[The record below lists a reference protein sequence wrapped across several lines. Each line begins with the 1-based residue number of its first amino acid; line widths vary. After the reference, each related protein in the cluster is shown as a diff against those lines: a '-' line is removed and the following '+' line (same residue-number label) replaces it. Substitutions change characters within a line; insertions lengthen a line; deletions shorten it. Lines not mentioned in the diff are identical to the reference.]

1 MDVMKRVLV
10 IQMKRIGDVVLT
22 APALASLRRAVPG
35 VEVTVVLAGACGE
48 LGPLLPCGE
57 GVLVWRAGGLNAG
70 LIGRVAGGRWDAVLD
85 FTGSDRSALLS
96 IVSGAG
102 RRVCWEKFAGTWWR
116 RRAWNE
122 RCGALVRELH
132 TIDFHQAL
140 VRELVPEAESVGD
153 AGHLRKPE
161 GVPERLVSGDYV
173 LLHPGTARAE
183 KFWPA
188 ASWVEVLRHV
198 RERHGMEV
206 VVTGGE
212 GVEEREQVREMAASG
227 VAFTDL
233 SGKLDLRGLAAVAAG
248 CRLAVTV
255 DTGVMHLAASW
266 GRPQVALF
274 GPTNPW
280 HWGPRHGMARVL
292 WGEGGSGL
300 AEPRHRGVAM
310 ATLPAGRVCGAV
322 DDLLRGP
329 GGQPTL
335 DGGGES

>member
-335 DGGGES
+335 DGCGES

>member
-1 MDVMKRVLV
+1 MKRVLV
-10 IQMKRIGDVVLT
+10 LQMKRIGDVVLT
-22 APALASLRRAVPG
+22 APALASLRRALPG
-35 VEVTVVLAGACGE
+35 VEVTLVLAGVCGE

-57 GVLVWRAGGLNAG
+57 GALVWRAGGMNAG
-70 LIGRVAGGRWDAVLD
+70 LMGRVASGRWDAVLD
-85 FTGSDRSALLS
+85 FTGNDRSALLS
-96 IVSGAG
+96 VVSGAR

-122 RCGALVRELH
+122 RSGASVRELH

-140 VRELVPEAESVGD
+140 VRELVPWAEPVGD
-153 AGHLRKPE
+153 AGHLAMPEE
-161 GVPERLVSGDYV
+161 GVRGLPSGDYV
-173 LLHPGTARAE
+173 LLHPGTARSE

-206 VVTGGE
+206 VVTGGLGNEE
-212 GVEEREQVREMAASG
+212 GEQIREMAASG
-227 VAFTDL
+227 LAFTDL

-248 CRLAVTV
+248 SRLAVTV
-255 DTGVMHLAASW
+255 DTGVMHLASSW

-310 ATLPAGRVCGAV
+310 ATLGAGRVCGAV

-329 GGQPTL
+329 GGQPTVCE
-335 DGGGES
+335 GGEC

>member
-1 MDVMKRVLV
+1 
-10 IQMKRIGDVVLT
+10 MKRIGDVVLT

-48 LGPLLPCGE
+48 LGPLLPFGE
-57 GVLVWRAGGLNAG
+57 RVLVWRAGGLNAG

-161 GVPERLVSGDYV
+161 GVPEGLVSGDYV

>member
-1 MDVMKRVLV
+1 
-10 IQMKRIGDVVLT
+10 
-22 APALASLRRAVPG
+22 
-35 VEVTVVLAGACGE
+35 
-48 LGPLLPCGE
+48 
-57 GVLVWRAGGLNAG
+57 
-70 LIGRVAGGRWDAVLD
+70 
-85 FTGSDRSALLS
+85 
-96 IVSGAG
+96 
-102 RRVCWEKFAGTWWR
+102 
-116 RRAWNE
+116 
-122 RCGALVRELH
+122 VRELH

-140 VRELVPEAESVGD
+140 VRELVPEAEAVGD

-161 GVPERLVSGDYV
+161 GVLEGLVSGDYV

-310 ATLPAGRVCGAV
+310 ASLPAGRVCGAV

-335 DGGGES
+335 GEAGRVE

>member
-1 MDVMKRVLV
+1 MKRVLV

-57 GVLVWRAGGLNAG
+57 GALVWRSGGLNAG
-70 LIGRVAGGRWDAVLD
+70 LMGRVAGGRWDAVLD
-85 FTGSDRSALLS
+85 FTGNDRSALLS
-96 IVSGAG
+96 VVSGAR

-122 RCGALVRELH
+122 RCGASVRELH

-140 VRELVPEAESVGD
+140 VRELVPEAEAAGD

-161 GVPERLVSGDYV
+161 GVPEGLVSGDYV

-206 VVTGGE
+206 VVTGGA
-212 GVEEREQVREMAASG
+212 GVEEREQIREMAASG

-248 CRLAVTV
+248 SRLAVTV

-292 WGEGGSGL
+292 WGAEGSGL

-310 ATLPAGRVCGAV
+310 ASLPAGRVCGAV

-335 DGGGES
+335 GEAGRVE

>member
-1 MDVMKRVLV
+1 MRWGMDVMKRVLV

-57 GVLVWRAGGLNAG
+57 RVLVWRAGGLNAG

-161 GVPERLVSGDYV
+161 GVPEGLVSGDYV

-233 SGKLDLRGLAAVAAG
+233 SGKLDVRGLAAVAGTELKA
-248 CRLAVTV
+248 AVSAQT
-255 DTGVMHLAASW
+255 
-266 GRPQVALF
+266 
-274 GPTNPW
+274 
-280 HWGPRHGMARVL
+280 
-292 WGEGGSGL
+292 
-300 AEPRHRGVAM
+300 
-310 ATLPAGRVCGAV
+310 
-322 DDLLRGP
+322 
-329 GGQPTL
+329 
-335 DGGGES
+335 

>member
-57 GVLVWRAGGLNAG
+57 RVLVWRAGGLNAG

>member
-1 MDVMKRVLV
+1 MKRVLV

-22 APALASLRRAVPG
+22 APALASLRRALPG

-48 LGPLLPCGE
+48 LGSLLPGGE
-57 GVLVWRAGGLNAG
+57 GALVWRAGGLNAG
-70 LIGRVAGGRWDAVLD
+70 LMGRVVGGRWDAVLD
-85 FTGSDRSALLS
+85 FTGNDRSALIS
-96 IVSGAG
+96 VVSGAR

-116 RRAWNE
+116 RRAWNV
-122 RCGALVRELH
+122 RSGASVRELH

-140 VRELVPEAESVGD
+140 VRELVPEADAVGD

-161 GVPERLVSGDYV
+161 GLPEGLGRGDYV

-183 KFWPA
+183 KFWPG

-198 RERHGMEV
+198 RERYGMEV
-206 VVTGGE
+206 VVTGGA
-212 GVEEREQVREMAASG
+212 GVEEGEQIREMAASG

-292 WGEGGSGL
+292 WGEEGSGL

-310 ATLPAGRVCGAV
+310 ATLPPGRVCGAI

-335 DGGGES
+335 GDAGRVE

>member
-1 MDVMKRVLV
+1 
-10 IQMKRIGDVVLT
+10 
-22 APALASLRRAVPG
+22 
-35 VEVTVVLAGACGE
+35 
-48 LGPLLPCGE
+48 
-57 GVLVWRAGGLNAG
+57 
-70 LIGRVAGGRWDAVLD
+70 
-85 FTGSDRSALLS
+85 
-96 IVSGAG
+96 
-102 RRVCWEKFAGTWWR
+102 
-116 RRAWNE
+116 
-122 RCGALVRELH
+122 VRELH

-140 VRELVPEAESVGD
+140 VRELVPWAEPVGD
-153 AGHLRKPE
+153 AGHLAMPAE
-161 GVPERLVSGDYV
+161 GVRGLPGGDYV

-206 VVTGGE
+206 VVTGGTGAEE
-212 GVEEREQVREMAASG
+212 GEQIREMAASG
-227 VAFTDL
+227 LAFTDL

-248 CRLAVTV
+248 CRVAVTV
-255 DTGVMHLAASW
+255 DTGVMHLASSW

-310 ATLPAGRVCGAV
+310 ATLGAGRVCVAV

-329 GGQPTL
+329 GGQPTVCE
-335 DGGGES
+335 GGEC